1 MKKIIISILIC
12 ALAIILC
19 ACGIKTETYSDSRQR
34 CLSGDF
40 TAIKKVFDREPFVY
54 NACYYIYDNETKIV
68 YLYTEGNYYATMCPY
83 YIIENGE
90 PTIAVYGVNYYV
102 EN

>member
-12 ALAIILC
+12 ALAISLC
-19 ACGIKTETYSDSRQR
+19 ACDIKTKTYSDGQQKW
-34 CLSGDF
+34 LSDEF
-40 TAIKKVFDREPFVY
+40 TTIKKVDSIIFID
-54 NACYYIYDNETKIV
+54 NGCYYIYDNETKIV
-68 YLYTEGNYYATMCPY
+68 YLYTRSGYHATMCPY

>member
-12 ALAIILC
+12 AITIVLC
-19 ACGIKTETYSDSRQR
+19 ACGIKTETYPDSQQK
-34 CLSGDF
+34 CLSGEF
-40 TAIKKVFDREPFVY
+40 TAIKKVDGGIID

-68 YLYTEGNYYATMCPY
+68 YLYTQGGSHATMCPY
-83 YIIENGE
+83 YLIENNQ

-102 EN
+102 GN